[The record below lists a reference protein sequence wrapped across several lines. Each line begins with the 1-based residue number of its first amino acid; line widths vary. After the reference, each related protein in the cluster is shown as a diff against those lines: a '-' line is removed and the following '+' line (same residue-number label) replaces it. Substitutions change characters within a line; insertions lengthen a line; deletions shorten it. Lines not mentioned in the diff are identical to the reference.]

1 MSYSSFSNSIVF
13 VVNLILFLFFK
24 IPSGIRS
31 IKGPPS
37 LPILCQIS
45 SNRTWGY
52 NLLYG
57 MRSVLCIFLK
67 NKKNQLKLRLK
78 SRLKSIKRKI

>member
-67 NKKNQLKLRLK
+67 NKKNQLK